1 MSRIGVPIK
10 YPYKVG
16 GKNVEHMNLE
26 FWWDSFRIELWN
38 TSAYWQSHGNGY
50 GVRIPT

>member
-1 MSRIGVPIK
+1 MFNRYRNTFMSRIGVPIK

-26 FWWDSFRIELWN
+26 FW
-38 TSAYWQSHGNGY
+38 
-50 GVRIPT
+50 